1 MQRHELTPAQKW
13 ERLTLADN
21 FIFCKVLEDNPE
33 VCRHLIEI
41 LLNIKI
47 DRIEKPAA
55 EKTVKTD
62 FISRGIR
69 FDVYVKDGNGRSFDI
84 EIQTTRSTSLAKRAR
99 YYQGLMDVDNV
110 QHGAGYDVLNES
122 YVIFLCLGDAF
133 GKGFPVYTFRYRADE
148 DKDFLMDDGTVN
160 VFFNA
165 KKYDTMKSEELRAFF
180 KYLCGKEPSSGF
192 TDRLSAL
199 VERVKTNAQW
209 RHRFMT
215 WEQEMAIQSNEKAKE
230 IAKELAK
237 DMAKDIAQD
246 MAKDMAKNMAQD
258 MAKDIARNMVK
269 DTAQSIAN
277 DIANQKV
284 IETAQKMLKE
294 KIGTPE
300 QISMVTSIPLEKV
313 LELKKEIQ

>member
-55 EKTVKTD
+55 EKSLKTD

-69 FDVYVKDGNGRSFDI
+69 FDVYAKDGNGRSFDI

-110 QHGAGYDVLNES
+110 QHGSGYDVLNES
-122 YVIFLCLGDAF
+122 YVVFLCMGDAF

-165 KKYDTMKSEELRAFF
+165 KKYDTMRSEELRAFF

-246 MAKDMAKNMAQD
+246 IAKNMAQD

-300 QISMVTSIPLEKV
+300 QISMVTSIPLEKI
-313 LELKKEIQ
+313 LELKKKL

>member
-21 FIFCKVLEDNPE
+21 FIFCKVLEDNPDI
-33 VCRHLIEI
+33 CRHLIEI

-55 EKTVKTD
+55 EKSMKTD

-69 FDVYVKDGNGRSFDI
+69 FDVYVKDEAGRSFDI

-122 YVIFLCLGDAF
+122 YVIFLCMGDAF

-148 DKDFLMDDGTVN
+148 DKEFLMNDGTVN

-165 KKYDTMKSEELRAFF
+165 KKYDTMKSEELKSFF

-199 VERVKTNAQW
+199 VDRVKTNAQW

-215 WEQEMAIQSNEKAKE
+215 WEQEMAIQSNER
-230 IAKELAK
+230 AKELAK
-237 DMAKDIAQD
+237 DMAQD
-246 MAKDMAKNMAQD
+246 MA
-258 MAKDIARNMVK
+258 
-269 DTAQSIAN
+269 
-277 DIANQKV
+277 NQKI
-284 IETAQKMLKE
+284 IETAKKMLKE
-294 KIGTPE
+294 NIGTHE
-300 QISMVTSIPLEKV
+300 QISMVTNLPLEKI
-313 LELKKEIQ
+313 LELQKEIQ

>member
-33 VCRHLIEI
+33 VCKHLIEI
-41 LLNIKI
+41 LLNLKI

-55 EKTVKTD
+55 EKSLKTD
-62 FISRGIR
+62 FISHGIR

-84 EIQTTRSTSLAKRAR
+84 EIQTTHSTSLAKRAR

-110 QHGAGYDVLNES
+110 QHGTGYDVLNES
-122 YVIFLCLGDAF
+122 YVVFLCMGDAF

-148 DKDFLMDDGTVN
+148 DNAFLMDDGTVN

-237 DMAKDIAQD
+237 ELAQDMAQEIAQD
-246 MAKDMAKNMAQD
+246 MAKDM
-258 MAKDIARNMVK
+258 
-269 DTAQSIAN
+269 T
-277 DIANQKV
+277 NQKV

-300 QISMVTSIPLEKV
+300 QISIVTSIPLEKI
-313 LELKKEIQ
+313 LELKKKIQ

>member
-1 MQRHELTPAQKW
+1 
-13 ERLTLADN
+13 
-21 FIFCKVLEDNPE
+21 
-33 VCRHLIEI
+33 
-41 LLNIKI
+41 
-47 DRIEKPAA
+47 
-55 EKTVKTD
+55 
-62 FISRGIR
+62 
-69 FDVYVKDGNGRSFDI
+69 
-84 EIQTTRSTSLAKRAR
+84 
-99 YYQGLMDVDNV
+99 MDVDNV
-110 QHGAGYDVLNES
+110 QHGTGYDVLNES
-122 YVIFLCLGDAF
+122 YVVFLCMGDAF

-148 DKDFLMDDGTVN
+148 DNDFLMDDGTVN

-230 IAKELAK
+230 LAQ
-237 DMAKDIAQD
+237 DMAQEIAQD
-246 MAKDMAKNMAQD
+246 M
-258 MAKDIARNMVK
+258 
-269 DTAQSIAN
+269 T
-277 DIANQKV
+277 NQKV

-300 QISMVTSIPLEKV
+300 QISIVTSIPLEKI
-313 LELKKEIQ
+313 LELKKKMQ